1 MKDRVIPLKTG
12 GGYEPLFDY
21 LKGIAI
27 IMVVLAH
34 GTGCLKDFLLYPLW
48 IDQAV
53 PLFIMIQV
61 FHAYKKDTV
70 SYPPLSKIW
79 HRIFYPFLLVQLIYF
94 LYIVGKCLYH
104 NIDPILQI
112 KPFLFRGGGGPGSY
126 YIWIYVQI
134 AILCPLFKRVID
146 YKLGLF
152 FMVLICI
159 LVEIFCS
166 LTKTPDPLYR
176 LLCLRYIFLL
186 YLGYLWVKQGILL
199 TKKTTAL
206 AVMSSILILALYF
219 IHKLNP
225 VYNFEPWIYN
235 TDWTIF
241 HWFTYFL
248 PWSLIAF
255 AICKCYKLNPENK
268 INKFVL
274 LCGKRSYEIF
284 LFQMLVFGISPMVS
298 WLNTIISFIPLLF
311 FERVAVGNLTKLK
324 K

>member
-1 MKDRVIPLKTG
+1 MD
-12 GGYEPLFDY
+12 
-21 LKGIAI
+21 
-27 IMVVLAH
+27 
-34 GTGCLKDFLLYPLW
+34 
-48 IDQAV
+48 
-53 PLFIMIQV
+53 
-61 FHAYKKDTV
+61 AY
-70 SYPPLSKIW
+70 
-79 HRIFYPFLLVQLIYF
+79 
-94 LYIVGKCLYH
+94 GKCLYH

-255 AICKCYKLNPENK
+255 AICKCYQLNPENK

-311 FERVAVGNLTKLK
+311 FERVAVSNLTKLK

>member
-1 MKDRVIPLKTG
+1 MKDRVIPLKT

-70 SYPPLSKIW
+70 SYPSLSKIW

-112 KPFLFRGGGGPGSY
+112 TPFLFKGGGGPGSY
-126 YIWIYVQI
+126 YIWIYAQI
-134 AILCPLFKRVID
+134 AILCPLFKKVIN
-146 YKLGLF
+146 YKSGLF

-159 LVEIFCS
+159 LVEIICS
-166 LTKTPDPLYR
+166 LTNIPDSLYR

-186 YLGYLWVKQGILL
+186 YLGYLWVQQGILL

-219 IHKLNP
+219 IHK
-225 VYNFEPWIYN
+225 
-235 TDWTIF
+235 
-241 HWFTYFL
+241 
-248 PWSLIAF
+248 
-255 AICKCYKLNPENK
+255 
-268 INKFVL
+268 
-274 LCGKRSYEIF
+274 
-284 LFQMLVFGISPMVS
+284 
-298 WLNTIISFIPLLF
+298 
-311 FERVAVGNLTKLK
+311 
-324 K
+324 

>member
-1 MKDRVIPLKTG
+1 MKDRVIPLKT

-70 SYPPLSKIW
+70 SYPSLSKIW

-112 KPFLFRGGGGPGSY
+112 KPFLFKGGGGPGSY
-126 YIWIYVQI
+126 YIWIYAQI
-134 AILCPLFKRVID
+134 AILCPLFKKVIN
-146 YKLGLF
+146 YKSGLF
-152 FMVLICI
+152 FMVLICL
-159 LVEIFCS
+159 LVEIICS
-166 LTKTPDPLYR
+166 LTNIPDSLYR

-186 YLGYLWVKQGILL
+186 YLGYLWVQQGILL

-219 IHKLNP
+219 IHKWNP
-225 VYNFEPWIYN
+225 VCNFEPWIYN
-235 TDWTIF
+235 TNWTIF
-241 HWFTYFL
+241 HWFTYYL
-248 PWSLIAF
+248 PWSLLAF
-255 AICKCYKLNPENK
+255 AICKCYQLNPGNR

-311 FERVAVGNLTKLK
+311 YERVAVSNLTKLK

>member
-1 MKDRVIPLKTG
+1 MKDRVIPLKT

-70 SYPPLSKIW
+70 SYPPLSK
-79 HRIFYPFLLVQLIYF
+79 
-94 LYIVGKCLYH
+94 
-104 NIDPILQI
+104 I

-255 AICKCYKLNPENK
+255 AICKCYQLNPENK

-311 FERVAVGNLTKLK
+311 FERVAVSNLTKLK